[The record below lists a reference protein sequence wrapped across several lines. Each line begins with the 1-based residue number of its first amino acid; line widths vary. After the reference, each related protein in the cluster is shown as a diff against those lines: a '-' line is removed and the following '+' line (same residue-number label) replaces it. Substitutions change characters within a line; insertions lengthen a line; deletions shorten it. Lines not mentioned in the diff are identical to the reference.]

1 MGIPSYFSYIVK
13 NHRNIIKKLSKN
25 TKIDYMFLD
34 SNSIIYDCL
43 HKMSNEYD
51 ANKKDEFESN
61 LIKNTIMKIEE
72 YIRIISPSEKV
83 YISFDGVA
91 PVAKLEQQRT
101 RRHKSLLEVKL
112 NKQLNPKYVE
122 SWDKISIT
130 PGTNFMCLLNKSVC
144 DHFTGANTTT
154 TTTTTNAN
162 TNTNSTSYYI
172 VSGSNEVGEGEH
184 KIFKYMRDNRL
195 KLKNKPMVVYGLDAD
210 LIMLG
215 LNHLDVSN
223 QIYLFRETPEFIK
236 SIDSSL
242 IPNENYMIY
251 LNELSRGIESNMKT
265 AMKSQATVA
274 SSATHAPATHAP
286 ATHAP
291 ATHAPATQS
300 TNVIKDYMFLCFLL
314 GNDFLPHFPSVNI
327 RTYGIEILMNAYK
340 QVLGNSTKTIIC
352 DNKIKWSNLSKVI
365 NVLAENEKDNF
376 IREHNNRQRLSKRSY
391 QCSTY
396 EEQMKKYNML
406 PITNVEKELYIDP
419 TNYGWERRYYDTLLH
434 CNNYKYN
441 VKKICINYL
450 EGIEWTFNYYSG
462 NDIDWNWKY
471 NYHYP
476 PLLRDLNR
484 YIPHWNYDILNI
496 ETPTNDINEYIQLA
510 YVLPKEKLS
519 YLPSKYHYILL
530 KEFGD
535 YYLEEYD
542 MEWSY
547 CKYMWEAHP
556 NLPQLSVKKIKS
568 LFETVH

>member
-144 DHFTGANTTT
+144 DHFTSA
-154 TTTTTNAN
+154 NAN
-162 TNTNSTSYYI
+162 ANSNSNTNSTSYYI

-274 SSATHAPATHAP
+274 SPATHA
-286 ATHAP
+286 
-291 ATHAPATQS
+291 HAPATQS

-530 KEFGD
+530 KELGD

>member
-274 SSATHAPATHAP
+274 SS

>member
-13 NHRNIIKKLSKN
+13 NHRTIIKKLSKN

-51 ANKKDEFESN
+51 VNKKDEFESN

-72 YIRIISPSEKV
+72 YISIISPSEKV

-101 RRHKSLLEVKL
+101 RRHKSLLEAKL
-112 NKQLNPKYVE
+112 NQQLNPKYVE

-144 DHFTGANTTT
+144 EHFTSANANTTT
-154 TTTTTNAN
+154 TTNTKTTNA
-162 TNTNSTSYYI
+162 TSYYI

-195 KLKNKPMVVYGLDAD
+195 KLKNKAMVVYGLDAD

-265 AMKSQATVA
+265 AMKSQAKTTI
-274 SSATHAPATHAP
+274 SLHTTPPTTTTTP
-286 ATHAP
+286 TTTP
-291 ATHAPATQS
+291 TTT

-340 QVLGNSTKTIIC
+340 QVLGNSSKTIIC

-391 QCSTY
+391 PCSTY

-406 PITNVEKELYIDP
+406 PMTNVEKELYIDP

-434 CNNYKYN
+434 CNNYKHN

-471 NYHYP
+471 NYNYP

-510 YVLPKEKLS
+510 YVLPKEKLG

-530 KEFGD
+530 KELGD

-542 MEWSY
+542 IEWSY

-556 NLPQLSVKKIKS
+556 NLPQLSVTKIKA

>member
-51 ANKKDEFESN
+51 VHKKDEFERN

-72 YIRIISPSEKV
+72 YISIISPSEKV

-101 RRHKSLLEVKL
+101 RRHKSLLEAKL

-130 PGTNFMCLLNKSVC
+130 PGTNFMRLLNKSVC
-144 DHFTGANTTT
+144 DHFTSANAH
-154 TTTTTNAN
+154 TTTNT
-162 TNTNSTSYYI
+162 TNATSYYI

-195 KLKNKPMVVYGLDAD
+195 KLKNKAMVVYGLDAD

-265 AMKSQATVA
+265 AMKSQTKAT
-274 SSATHAPATHAP
+274 APATSHQQHP
-286 ATHAP
+286 P
-291 ATHAPATQS
+291 Q
-300 TNVIKDYMFLCFLL
+300 
-314 GNDFLPHFPSVNI
+314 
-327 RTYGIEILMNAYK
+327 
-340 QVLGNSTKTIIC
+340 
-352 DNKIKWSNLSKVI
+352 
-365 NVLAENEKDNF
+365 
-376 IREHNNRQRLSKRSY
+376 
-391 QCSTY
+391 
-396 EEQMKKYNML
+396 QM
-406 PITNVEKELYIDP
+406 
-419 TNYGWERRYYDTLLH
+419 
-434 CNNYKYN
+434 
-441 VKKICINYL
+441 
-450 EGIEWTFNYYSG
+450 
-462 NDIDWNWKY
+462 
-471 NYHYP
+471 
-476 PLLRDLNR
+476 
-484 YIPHWNYDILNI
+484 
-496 ETPTNDINEYIQLA
+496 
-510 YVLPKEKLS
+510 
-519 YLPSKYHYILL
+519 
-530 KEFGD
+530 
-535 YYLEEYD
+535 
-542 MEWSY
+542 
-547 CKYMWEAHP
+547 
-556 NLPQLSVKKIKS
+556 
-568 LFETVH
+568 